1 MHHLPY
7 MLSDRPRLA
16 YLSPAQLIH
25 EVATV
30 VSKTP
35 QKKKFAETISRI
47 EKYKE
52 LEKASAL
59 QGLDK
64 EKIAGIIWETYEREV
79 EKLKVAEKREK
90 EWMTEG
96 REEPKKINRKQEVGA
111 FLKRLFGEQEKQW
124 WKAMKKK
131 QEGSSSCCM

>member
-1 MHHLPY
+1 
-7 MLSDRPRLA
+7 
-16 YLSPAQLIH
+16 
-25 EVATV
+25 
-30 VSKTP
+30 
-35 QKKKFAETISRI
+35 
-47 EKYKE
+47 
-52 LEKASAL
+52 
-59 QGLDK
+59 
-64 EKIAGIIWETYEREV
+64 V

-96 REEPKKINRKQEVGA
+96 REEPKKMNRKQEVGA